1 MMLLKMSLLTSSLSV
16 AFSFT
21 SAGKRSLLSC
31 RVLQSNISV
40 STAFNYRAATTRLF
54 SSSQQ
59 AALPLSG
66 VSRIDTLKRLLRSWG
81 APGSKGC
88 QEANDLVSCDSD
100 EYLLDLHPLLIPIA
114 KSESSGN
121 YICALKTASAAE
133 DSPLPIVE
141 SGIGLPGYKLLA
153 LNSEHLMR
161 RIACEADFAGD
172 AEDVVSTYNDGLG
185 SGELSDKG
193 LDSPYEPG
201 SVEKLGY
208 GVQKYVLLR
217 VGPFPD
223 LYEEMS
229 AQHIARGDES
239 SALIAAESANGKF
252 TGFGSLFAR
261 YAKLLSSFPN
271 REEEA
276 RDAAR
281 ICLRVPLSSSGLTM
295 DDFASISLLAGLCEE
310 GDSTEEAIAKMQVMY
325 EKIREH
331 EKEEEGT
338 PNQASGKT
346 PEQSA
351 LDEATYLLD
360 RTAMAGAKW
369 ATIRSELADIYEGAE
384 KSDMAKFVDP
394 SRN

>member
-1 MMLLKMSLLTSSLSV
+1 MSLLTSSLSV

-21 SAGKRSLLSC
+21 ASAGKRSLLSC
-31 RVLQSNISV
+31 RVLQSKTFDCASIRSNAS
-40 STAFNYRAATTRLF
+40 TRLF
-54 SSSQQ
+54 SSQQ
-59 AALPLSG
+59 AAFPLSG
-66 VSRIDTLKRLLRSWG
+66 VSRVDTLKSLLASWG
-81 APGSKGC
+81 APGSTGC
-88 QEANDLVSCDSD
+88 QGANDLEPYDTD

-114 KSESSGN
+114 KSKSSGN
-121 YICALKTASAAE
+121 YICALKTASATE
-133 DSPLPIVE
+133 DTPLPIVE
-141 SGIGLPGYKLLA
+141 SGIGLPGYKLLS

-161 RIACEADFAGD
+161 RIACEADFGGD
-172 AEDVVSTYNDGLG
+172 AEDVVSAYNDGLG
-185 SGELSDKG
+185 SGKLSEKE
-193 LDSPYEPG
+193 LDSPYEAG

-252 TGFGSLFAR
+252 TGFGSLFVC
-261 YAKLLSSFPN
+261 YAKLLSSLPN
-271 REEEA
+271 REEET

-281 ICLRVPLSSSGLTM
+281 ICLRVPLSSSGLTL

-325 EKIREH
+325 EKIRKH

-360 RTAMAGAKW
+360 RTATAGAKW
-369 ATIRSELADIYEGAE
+369 ASIRSKLAEIYEDAD
-384 KSDMAKFVDP
+384 KLDMAKFVDP
-394 SRN
+394 SRD